1 MSSTPTRDQ
10 LPSLITLH
18 HTLGLLP
25 VPTNFA
31 EQLLTTTNRLLS
43 KNVGIA
49 NPAMRITNV
58 GIGEID
64 YYSSI
69 AAHSFT
75 QDNSSHGL
83 EPGVMNFLRPIW
95 SGFQMALGM
104 LGLGEKAGDWK
115 VVERKLLWVVKKKRS
130 GEYNVGGQSA

>member
-1 MSSTPTRDQ
+1 MSGSRPKDQ

-25 VPTNFA
+25 IPSNFA
-31 EQLLTTTNRLLS
+31 EQLLTTTNRLLA

-69 AAHSFT
+69 AVHSFS
-75 QDNSSHGL
+75 QDGSSHGL

-95 SGFQMALGM
+95 SGFKMALGM
-104 LGLGEKAGDWK
+104 LGLGEQAGDWK
-115 VVERKLLWVVKKKRS
+115 VVERKLLWIVKKKRS
-130 GEYNVGGQSA
+130 GEYNVGGQSK